1 MQVVKEINIANTTL
15 TEYKKEGKTVGLV
28 PTMGALHEGHLSLI
42 KQSIQEN
49 DITVVS
55 IFVNPIQFNNEE
67 DFKKYPVTIAL
78 DLEELKRIG
87 CDLVFMPKKEEM
99 YPAKP
104 SIKIQFG
111 QLENIMEGAHRPGHF
126 SGVAMVVLK
135 LFHILTPSRA
145 YFGQKDLQQ
154 YKIIE
159 QVVRETS
166 LVLELKM
173 MPIIR
178 NEGGLALS
186 SRNQRLSEKGLMLAS
201 EINRALTIARDNIEV
216 NRPVNDIM
224 FKAES
229 HLALFPQIKIEYLE
243 LVRLK
248 DLSPVNIITEPN
260 QLVLCF
266 AGYIE
271 GVRLIDNL
279 IIE

>member
-99 YPAKP
+99 YPAEP

-186 SRNQRLSEKGLMLAS
+186 SRNQRLSEKGLMLAT
-201 EINRALTIARDNIEV
+201 EINRALTIGRDNIEV

-248 DLSPVNIITEPN
+248 DLSPVDIITEPN

>member
-99 YPAKP
+99 YPAEP

>member
-99 YPAKP
+99 YPAEP

-186 SRNQRLSEKGLMLAS
+186 SRNQRLSEKGLMLAT
-201 EINRALTIARDNIEV
+201 EINRALTIGRDNIEV